1 MLTATRSGLTS
12 SIRASTASG
21 SIPWLFRRDSMLG
34 APGLIEA
41 WRRGNVAIANA
52 PGTGVADDK
61 VIYPYVPAMIRYY
74 LGEEPLM
81 DNVPTFDLT
90 DDQQRHTLSPTSTRW

>member
-1 MLTATRSGLTS
+1 
-12 SIRASTASG
+12 
-21 SIPWLFRRDSMLG
+21 MLG

-61 VIYPYVPAMIRYY
+61 VIYPYVPIAPRIVY
-74 LGEEPLM
+74 LSCGSKLAR
-81 DNVPTFDLT
+81 
-90 DDQQRHTLSPTSTRW
+90 RHPSSGWMRAGS